1 MSRAQYGRALRGST
15 SLIVVAMA
23 LATSRQAA
31 AQDTTIANSITT
43 GASWDGTTS
52 PGSNF
57 TITPTGVI
65 STSDPYGVTV
75 VGTAGAVLGTFLNGG
90 LVVGS
95 SLTGSAINVGTV
107 TINQFTNATGATI
120 SATSRG
126 VLVGSTGTI
135 GALTNSGRIEGD
147 QAVQNDGSIG
157 SINNSGTLFGSDR
170 GIYQT
175 STGQIGTIV
184 NDGVIAA
191 GTTGPNAAGGIANG
205 GLILS
210 IVNNGTILSSHS
222 SGIGNNLTSSSIGT
236 LVNNGLISGV
246 TSGIY
251 SQGTFTQITNT
262 GQITGPKAGIWNQG
276 GVITNLNN
284 SGTISGGTKAINLSG
299 GSIGALT
306 NSGLISGP
314 VAFSIGAGA
323 SLTSIANS
331 GVIAGSIVNSSANAL
346 TISGGSGATIG
357 TLTGSTLTN
366 QGSIVNTASNLVFN
380 GGNLLLNDNI
390 NATGRTVSNTGAT
403 LFLNSR
409 VNVAGAF
416 SQTAGSLVIDPMTG
430 GLIVSGAADVTGGT
444 VTSTFLSTG
453 NYTAGTYTLVSGSSL
468 NLTGATTSFNNLT
481 GLTKS
486 TSTVGN
492 QLLLTVQNDYV
503 GGTLA
508 SLSNAGTITGVATGL
523 YVATTGNLGT
533 MTNNGK
539 LDGAQF
545 AVNNRGTI
553 GVLANAGLVTNSNFT
568 AIWNQGSIGQL
579 VNTGTITNSS
589 WAILNSGTL
598 STLTNSGLIFGAG
611 NAVQN
616 NGVMA
621 VVNNS
626 GTMSAGSNVMAGTF
640 GTIINSGVIS
650 GNINKDGGQV
660 STIIGGSGGTVGTF
674 TGYAPGTQGTIGISS
689 NLTFASGALLL
700 NDTIK
705 AANVGASTVTVTNS
719 AADISLT
726 TIVNVDAKFT
736 QTGGSLNL
744 GGAGELIVTQAATF
758 SGGTITAD
766 ASGMSAAATYL
777 VGGPAGRTLVAGGV
791 GSSYAGVTVAVSTGI
806 TGLAGSGAT
815 SGNNLVFA
823 AGNDYIGDTQASISN
838 SGTISGV
845 NYPLYVANTG
855 SIGTFVNSGSLIG
868 SLNGASNNGSI
879 GSFTNSGLIQ
889 GSEKGLGNQ
898 STITEFT
905 NSASG
910 TIRGG
915 TAAGFQNDTSMGTL
929 TNAGLISSGSAAVAN
944 YGTLGMI
951 SNSGSISGGP
961 QGIYLD
967 GNSTVTSIVNSG
979 TITAPQTGI
988 QVSGMLT
995 ALTNSGF
1002 IGGNNAVNVAGTLS
1016 ALANLAGGTIRGDN
1030 AIYISGS
1037 LGGLT
1042 NSGVIAGAIRNETAT
1057 ALTITGG
1064 SGATIGT
1071 LTGVNLSSRG
1081 SIVNTLSNLTFAG
1094 NLLVNDNI
1102 NVGSNTL
1109 TNAGG
1114 SLSFNS
1120 IVTVTGKFAQSTGS
1134 LSMGTTGKLVVTQ
1147 VANISGGTIIAAGLS
1162 STSTYRYGSTA
1173 GTLVQGGAGSSYSGY
1188 TLSVGGGLTGLA
1200 AVGTTSGN
1208 NLLVQMS
1215 NDYIGSTQ
1223 GALTNSDTISGVG
1236 TALYVAATGSATSY
1250 ANSGGLFGLTTAA
1263 INYGS
1268 IGVLSNTGTISGAA
1282 AGFANMSGA
1291 TIGTLANM
1299 GTMLGGIGNFGIV
1312 NTAGVINTLINGQG
1326 GGSNAPLTYSG
1337 ALPDTYLQYV
1347 YSLTQYGQMQVTG
1360 GTGAINDFDIADG
1373 STLSFGTTYT
1383 SVLSGVGTIEG
1394 QTSATSGSFSSGLDH
1409 YDWDLVNVGSNVWDL
1424 VVSALITAPDA
1435 EDTVSVGQPAVAASF
1450 AQQFDNFVI
1459 LSQLSNMRVASAPAP
1474 QDQGSGNPALQV
1486 SSMGAP
1492 ATQNFG
1498 FAIQR
1503 GAKANSTTA
1512 GGAEVSDLSSS
1523 GLTLGV
1529 GRQLDNVASN
1539 VGLFLSVSRGS
1550 STALTSSSTVDT
1562 QGIGV
1567 FGDRD
1572 LGGGF
1577 LLEGYLAYYRNAN
1590 DVSRLSGGDLYTASP
1605 DGEAITGFARVSY
1618 SGLTMPEQMMLTPY
1632 VEMSYVR
1639 QSTDGYDE
1647 SGTGGAAIHVDADS
1661 SSNVNT
1667 AVGAVMAAQLPLGNG
1682 MMLSP
1687 TLDAAW
1693 VHAANSGARSLSTS
1707 FVGGTDVFDAA
1718 LPGTDQNYGRIKASI
1733 DLQVNESFNLS
1744 VGYSTQ
1750 VANDDLKDLGEAR
1763 IEASLKF

>member
-120 SATSRG
+120 SAASRG

-135 GALTNSGRIEGD
+135 GALTNSGRIAGD

-366 QGSIVNTASNLVFN
+366 QGSIVNTASNLVFS

-444 VTSTFLSTG
+444 VTSTFASTG

-468 NLTGATTSFNNLT
+468 NLTGATTNINSLT
-481 GLTKS
+481 GLSRS

-503 GGTLA
+503 GG
-508 SLSNAGTITGVATGL
+508 
-523 YVATTGNLGT
+523 
-533 MTNNGK
+533 
-539 LDGAQF
+539 
-545 AVNNRGTI
+545 
-553 GVLANAGLVTNSNFT
+553 
-568 AIWNQGSIGQL
+568 
-579 VNTGTITNSS
+579 
-589 WAILNSGTL
+589 
-598 STLTNSGLIFGAG
+598 
-611 NAVQN
+611 
-616 NGVMA
+616 
-621 VVNNS
+621 
-626 GTMSAGSNVMAGTF
+626 
-640 GTIINSGVIS
+640 
-650 GNINKDGGQV
+650 
-660 STIIGGSGGTVGTF
+660 
-674 TGYAPGTQGTIGISS
+674 
-689 NLTFASGALLL
+689 
-700 NDTIK
+700 
-705 AANVGASTVTVTNS
+705 
-719 AADISLT
+719 
-726 TIVNVDAKFT
+726 
-736 QTGGSLNL
+736 
-744 GGAGELIVTQAATF
+744 
-758 SGGTITAD
+758 
-766 ASGMSAAATYL
+766 
-777 VGGPAGRTLVAGGV
+777 
-791 GSSYAGVTVAVSTGI
+791 
-806 TGLAGSGAT
+806 
-815 SGNNLVFA
+815 
-823 AGNDYIGDTQASISN
+823 TQASISN

-1223 GALTNSDTISGVG
+1223 GALTNSDTISEVG

-1250 ANSGGLFGLTTAA
+1250 ANSGGLLGLTTAA

-1360 GTGAINDFDIADG
+1360 GTGTINDFDIADG

-1539 VGLFLSVSRGS
+1539 VGLFLSVSHGS

-1590 DVSRLSGGDLYTASP
+1590 EVSRLSGGDLYTASP

-1682 MMLSP
+1682 MTLSP